1 MVLTSSIKF
10 LNFFAKRGKSF
21 LTTEGCLGKA
31 GGYTVTL
38 GKNGELSQLS
48 KALIGDTSLSIE
60 RTLGRSFTS
69 AFDDVQYM
77 FLDSKSMCKIYGR
90 PKSALST
97 TTKLER
103 NAIKKGG
110 FTNFQDALECIGDGI
125 GTRGI
130 MESLPKLTKTQIAEQ
145 ITQTTFKGKPLTNRQ
160 VELLEKYIYER
171 PIDAKHQ
178 EEAYQ
183 LFKEFA
189 KPLVERHSQEA
200 VNELTMG
207 VLAKRLGE
215 GEGKITLQ
223 QIKNEGLLDPSLI
236 KEFEQRLQSQDIV
249 PIVIKD
255 INNYRGAHGL
265 PYFTDSQMAQLN
277 YARGISSK
285 SGAIVTRNAATSR
298 YGYIQE
304 SSSLEQAGYQYIE
317 PPKSIKA
324 SGYNTCQM
332 NIEHT
337 NGALGEIQFKGR
349 HIDEFGE
356 YEHIAY
362 DLRQGKNT
370 LGEVFDEYAS
380 VVSKLPDSQYQIY
393 NKYLESCYNYCHR
406 LELGLPAKKPVL
418 PKSLNPILSMESMKS
433 LHDKGELVKQAE
445 AVGFKPY
452 YEAIA

>member
-1 MVLTSSIKF
+1 MGLPGTIKLARF
-10 LNFFAKRGKSF
+10 YAKRGKFF
-21 LTTEGCLGKA
+21 LTTEGLIGKT
-31 GGYTVTL
+31 GGYVVST
-38 GKNGELSQLS
+38 GKNGELTAYS
-48 KALIGDTSLSIE
+48 KALIGDTSIAIE
-60 RTLGRSFTS
+60 EHLGRSFNS
-69 AFDDVQYM
+69 AFMDVQYM
-77 FLDSKSMCKIYGR
+77 FLDSASIGKIYGR
-90 PKSALST
+90 PKSALSI

-103 NAIKKGG
+103 NVAKKGG
-110 FTNFQDALECIGDGI
+110 LSSFEEGRKFIGDGI
-125 GTRGI
+125 GSRGI
-130 MESLPKLTKTQIAEQ
+130 MESLPKLTKTQISEQ
-145 ITQTTFKGKPLTNRQ
+145 IASTTFNGKPLSNRQ
-160 VELLEKYIYER
+160 VELLEKYIYES

-183 LFKEFA
+183 LFKEFS
-189 KPLVERHSQEA
+189 KPLVEKHSQDA
-200 VNELTMG
+200 VSELTMG
-207 VLAKRLGE
+207 ILAKRIEDGE
-215 GEGKITLQ
+215 ITLQ
-223 QIKNEGLLDPSLI
+223 QIKKEGLLDEKLI
-236 KEFEQRLQSQDIV
+236 AMFEQKLKNQDIV
-249 PIVIKD
+249 PIKITD

-285 SGAIVTRNAATSR
+285 NGAVIKRNASSSR

-304 SSSLEQAGYQYIE
+304 SSTLEQAGYKYNE
-317 PPKSIKA
+317 PSKAIKA

-370 LGEVFDEYAS
+370 LGEVFNEYAE

-418 PKSLNPILSMESMKS
+418 PESLNPILSMDSMKA
-433 LHDKGELVKQAE
+433 LHEKGELVKKAE
-445 AVGFKPY
+445 AIGFTPY
-452 YEAIA
+452 FEAVA